1 MKTEKLE
8 KLVANLYDKTQYV
21 THIKNLKQ
29 ALNHELVLNKIHRVI
44 TFNQKY
50 LFKPYIKLNTEL
62 RQKAK
67 DNSEK
72 DFFKLMNNAVFGK
85 TMENVKNIEILN
97 LPQQRGQE
105 TILYQ
110 NLIIILSNFS
120 QKIY

>member
-1 MKTEKLE
+1 MKIEKVE

-21 THIKNLKQ
+21 THIKNLKR

-44 TFNQKY
+44 KFNQKY

-97 LPQQRGQE
+97 LSQQRGQE

>member
-1 MKTEKLE
+1 MKIEKVE

-44 TFNQKY
+44 KFNQKY

-97 LPQQRGQE
+97 LSQQRGQE

>member
-1 MKTEKLE
+1 MKIEKVE

-29 ALNHELVLNKIHRVI
+29 ALNHELVLNKIPRVI
-44 TFNQKY
+44 KFNQKY

-67 DNSEK
+67 DSSEK

-97 LPQQRGQE
+97 LSQQRGQE

-110 NLIIILSNFS
+110 NLIIILSIFS

>member
-1 MKTEKLE
+1 MKIEKVE

-44 TFNQKY
+44 KFNQKY

>member
-1 MKTEKLE
+1 MKIEKVE

-29 ALNHELVLNKIHRVI
+29 ALNPELVLNKIHRVI
-44 TFNQKY
+44 KFNQKY

-97 LPQQRGQE
+97 LSQQRGQE

>member
-97 LPQQRGQE
+97 LSQQRGQG
-105 TILYQ
+105 TILYP
-110 NLIIILSNFS
+110 NLTIILSNFS